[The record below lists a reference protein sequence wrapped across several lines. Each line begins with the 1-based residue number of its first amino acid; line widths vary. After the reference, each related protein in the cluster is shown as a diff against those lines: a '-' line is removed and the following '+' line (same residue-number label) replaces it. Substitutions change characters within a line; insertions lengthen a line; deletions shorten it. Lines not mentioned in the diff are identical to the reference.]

1 MPKYC
6 WNACV
11 VMVAALLWVASGC
24 AKPAT
29 TPATTPQTS
38 TPAPQ
43 AGSTTGG
50 GAEVPMPAATEET
63 PAEPTLT
70 EPTPAE
76 PTPESTPTPTPEPT
90 PEAAADK
97 PADAPAEKQPE

>member
-1 MPKYC
+1 MPKCC

-11 VMVAALLWVASGC
+11 VMVAALLWVATGC

-29 TPATTPQTS
+29 TPATTPQPS
-38 TPAPQ
+38 APAPQ

-70 EPTPAE
+70 EPTP
-76 PTPESTPTPTPEPT
+76 ESTPTPTPEPT
-90 PEAAADK
+90 PESTET
-97 PADAPAEKQPE
+97 PAEKTPE